1 VHAGGIDQP
10 LGLIRMDYSF
20 DFPEATLIV
29 PHANWRGLYE
39 SGTVVGRPQCKIDI
53 YLPYGEVVFMDSTGR
68 RKVHPAIVTDQEGF
82 ELDTTQ
88 TRCIEIDFPG
98 KAMGMRHL
106 LRQNTVAG
114 PISWM
119 GSLVQDNQD
128 ASGLMY
134 RRNRFYDPKSG
145 RFTQEDPIGLAGGVN
160 LYGFAEGDPVSYDD
174 PYGLWIEFRTR
185 QAQVLWNELA
195 RNVNAALRSKDRGV
209 RSAARRLRN
218 LMNDAYHDT
227 EHRYIL
233 DVRDFDINFEKAT
246 GGGAEQVTGPNSHLI
261 EVDDMPIDT
270 RHRLSPWITLA
281 HELGGAQGFRRGN
294 PHHETGSWFRTDPAI
309 RAENAAR
316 KIVGCPRRPSHSEAP
331 PNCRR

>member
-1 VHAGGIDQP
+1 
-10 LGLIRMDYSF
+10 
-20 DFPEATLIV
+20 V

-39 SGTVVGRPQCKIDI
+39 SGTVVGRSQCNIDI

-68 RKVHPAIVTDQEGF
+68 RKVHPAIVMDQEGF

-160 LYGFAEGDPVSYDD
+160 LYGFAAGDPVSYDD
-174 PYGLWIEFRTR
+174 PYGLAPEEGTQCRIGR
-185 QAQVLWNELA
+185 VCLWMRA
-195 RNVNAALRSKDRGV
+195 GQALRRWQMRSIVRRAETTVDEQVQARRARGAEKLAIPSTPNGMNTSQFGSEDVMGWGRGTDAARERIYTLDRGQLE
-209 RSAARRLRN
+209 RA
-218 LMNDAYHDT
+218 
-227 EHRYIL
+227 
-233 DVRDFDINFEKAT
+233 
-246 GGGAEQVTGPNSHLI
+246 GVTPEI
-261 EVDDMPIDT
+261 
-270 RHRLSPWITLA
+270 
-281 HELGGAQGFRRGN
+281 AQ
-294 PHHETGSWFRTDPAI
+294 E
-309 RAENAAR
+309 
-316 KIVGCPRRPSHSEAP
+316 
-331 PNCRR
+331 

>member
-1 VHAGGIDQP
+1 
-10 LGLIRMDYSF
+10 
-20 DFPEATLIV
+20 V

-39 SGTVVGRPQCKIDI
+39 SGTVVGRSQCNIDI

-68 RKVHPAIVTDQEGF
+68 RKVHPAIVMDQEGF

-160 LYGFAEGDPVSYDD
+160 LYGFAAGDAVSYDD
-174 PYGLWIEFRTR
+174 PYGLYVDFVGDR
-185 QAQVLWNELA
+185 QAAIRYWNALYARAKAAESSGDPHIREAGRQILA
-195 RNVNAALRSKDRGV
+195 MMVRMQNDTQTRYFISARRFFREEVRTYGHGYEGPWRSSSRLGEVSWEVNVNTAGPDPV
-209 RSAARRLRN
+209 RA
-218 LMNDAYHDT
+218 MT
-227 EHRYIL
+227 
-233 DVRDFDINFEKAT
+233 
-246 GGGAEQVTGPNSHLI
+246 
-261 EVDDMPIDT
+261 
-270 RHRLSPWITLA
+270 
-281 HELGGAQGFRRGN
+281 HELGGAEASRHGRAHDE
-294 PHHETGSWFRTDPAI
+294 PSV
-309 RAENAAR
+309 RAEDR
-316 KIVGCPRRPSHSEAP
+316 YRQVR
-331 PNCRR
+331 NCRPRERHSNTAAPSCP